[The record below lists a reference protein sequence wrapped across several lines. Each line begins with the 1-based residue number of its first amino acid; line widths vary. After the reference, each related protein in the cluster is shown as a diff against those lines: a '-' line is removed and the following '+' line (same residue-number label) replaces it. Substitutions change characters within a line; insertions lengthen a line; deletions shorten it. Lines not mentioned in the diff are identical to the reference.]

1 MKRLITSLVAISLLV
16 GCQTS
21 QQLTANLSEVN
32 TIIDLVNVENDQ
44 VKVTVDFPEIKS
56 SSVEFRIPK
65 TVPGTYSNDNYGR
78 FIDDFKAIDYK
89 GNEMYV
95 TKIDENTWKI
105 PSAKYLD
112 KVVYKVNDTY
122 DYENEGGVFSPTGTN
137 IDKDKN
143 FMLNLHGF
151 VGYIPA
157 FENHPYNLKISRPD
171 HLYPGTAL
179 NFTSKKLSQTKTL
192 DQFKVSR
199 YFEVTDNPIMYAKP
213 DTITFKT
220 SGMEILL
227 SVYSANGK
235 YKAEDFRAA
244 MEKTMKA
251 QKDFLGPIDNTDKYA
266 ILLYLSDDKKKDA
279 RGTGALE
286 HNNSTVV
293 TFPESMDHQSLENIL
308 IDVVSHEFFH
318 ILTPLNVHS
327 KEIHYF
333 DFNSPKMSK
342 HLWMYEGVTEYFA
355 NLFQIKQGLID
366 EKEFYQRMTEKIN
379 ISKNYDEHL
388 PFTFMSQN
396 ILKEPYQ
403 DMFYNVYQKG
413 ALIAMCLDIQL
424 RESSKGEM
432 GILDLMRKLSQKYGK
447 NKPFDDHEIIN
458 EMTAMTYPEIGEFFK
473 KYVEGNQAIPYQ
485 YYLNKVGLDLKEN
498 EIETSYLIKK
508 KAAYVDLNAT
518 DGSIY
523 FKRNFKFN
531 NFLNAMGVKP
541 GDVLK
546 EINGKPIHKENF
558 RNLILETRDWK
569 PNMEVSFLVQRD
581 GKQLL
586 LKGKTISP
594 KETEYEIVELFS
606 TASKT
611 SHQTKNTWLKG

>member
-1 MKRLITSLVAISLLV
+1 MKKLITSLVAISLLV

-21 QQLTANLSEVN
+21 QSLTANSEEVT

-44 VKVTVDFPEIKS
+44 VKVTIDFPEIKS

-78 FIDDFKAIDYK
+78 FIEDFKAYDYK

-95 TKIDENTWKI
+95 TKIDENTWNI

-112 KVVYKVNDTY
+112 KVAYKVNDTY
-122 DYENEGGVFSPTGTN
+122 DFEKEGGVFSPTGTN
-137 IDKDKN
+137 IEKDKN

-157 FENHPYNLKISRPD
+157 FENHPYTLKISRPK

-179 NFTSKKLSQTKTL
+179 KFTSKNLSATKSL
-192 DQFKVSR
+192 DQFKVGR
-199 YFEVTDNPIMYAKP
+199 YFEVTDNPIMYAMP
-213 DTITFKT
+213 DTISFHT

-286 HNNSTVV
+286 HNNSTVA
-293 TFPESMDHQSLENIL
+293 TFPESMDHQSLENVL

-333 DFNSPKMSK
+333 DFNNPKMSK

-379 ISKNYDEHL
+379 ISKNYDDHL

-396 ILKEPYQ
+396 ILKEPYH

-432 GILDLMRKLSQKYGK
+432 GILELMQKLSHKYGK
-447 NKPFDDHEIIN
+447 DQPFDDHAIIQ
-458 EMTAMTYPEIGEFFK
+458 EMTAMTYPEIREFFK
-473 KYVEGNQAIPYQ
+473 KYVEGNQAIPYH

-508 KAAYVDLNAT
+508 KAAYVDLNPT

-531 NFLNAMGVKP
+531 NFLNEMGVKP

-546 EINGKPIHKENF
+546 AINGKSIHQENF
-558 RNLILETRDWK
+558 RNMILETRDWK
-569 PNMEVSFLVQRD
+569 PNMEVSFLIQRD
-581 GKQLL
+581 GKELL
-586 LKGKTISP
+586 LKGNTIQP

-611 SHQTKNTWLKG
+611 SNQTKTTWLKG